1 MACIFRMLESFSKAV
16 YGNLPIHE
24 EQEKR
29 GIMAQPPGIFARSR
43 AVVTS
48 QYAVMPPEGILS
60 SNLPGFERTKAR
72 IQTAPQMGARFAQM
86 VLEMEAGGGTTAA
99 RNDGLEHV
107 FYLLS
112 GSVVLTID
120 GTAHEVEPHGYA
132 YVPTGIAYEIR
143 AQGDGGSRLIWI
155 KRPYE
160 KIDLPVPDVIVGHR
174 RDVVPDKHDDEPGRY
189 WLRLL
194 PTDDMAFDMHVNILA
209 FQPGV
214 YFPYVET
221 HIMEHGL
228 YMLEGQMLY
237 MLAGDLHEV
246 EQHDF
251 IYMGPFCPQ
260 FCVASGLEESAY
272 LLYKDM
278 NRDIQF

>member
-1 MACIFRMLESFSKAV
+1 
-16 YGNLPIHE
+16 
-24 EQEKR
+24 
-29 GIMAQPPGIFARSR
+29 MAQPPGIFARSR
-43 AVVTS
+43 GVVTS
-48 QYAVMPPEGILS
+48 QYAVMPPEGILAS
-60 SNLPGFERTKAR
+60 ALPGFTGTTVR
-72 IQTAPQMGARFAQM
+72 IQTGPPMGARFAQM
-86 VLEMEAGGGTTAA
+86 VLEIEPGGGTTTC
-99 RNDGLEHV
+99 RNDGLEHL

-112 GSVVLTID
+112 GSVTMTV
-120 GTAHEVEPHGYA
+120 GGQAHELTPHGYV
-132 YVPTGIAYEIR
+132 YVPVGCAYEIS
-143 AQGDGGSRLIWI
+143 AQGGGESRLIWI

-160 KIDLPVPDVIVGHR
+160 QIDLPVPDVIVGHR
-174 RDVVPDKHDDEPGRY
+174 SEVPHDTVEDEPGRY
-189 WLRLL
+189 WQRLL
-194 PTDDMAFDMHVNILA
+194 PTDDLAFDMHVNILS

-251 IYMGPFCPQ
+251 IWMGPFCPQ

-272 LLYKDM
+272 LLYKDV
-278 NRDIQF
+278 NRDVKF